1 MTAIGKIALASVFS
15 VAMIGSAS
23 AAADFSGTYQSVA
36 SKSSWSN
43 GEFPKNFSLMIQVK
57 FEGNKVIYH
66 SVNANS
72 PAANLDYTAPLD
84 GTVIP
89 MTGNARFNQ
98 IRVKQQRRFK
108 GSFGSRVV
116 FDAADAFQNIIQIG
130 NAQAAMRE
138 SEIGIHIKR
147 LLEEFNCRF
156 KVFNLYRLSQ
166 EFV

>member
-98 IRVKQQRRFK
+98 IRVKKIASNEFEILEMK
-108 GSFGSRVV
+108 DGDVLV
-116 FDAADAFQNIIQIG
+116 AAYWAFDAKGFVRRGVGKGADG
-130 NAQAAMRE
+130 KSHE
-138 SEIGIHIKR
+138 Y
-147 LLEEFNCRF
+147 EEFYI
-156 KVFNLYRLSQ
+156 KQ
-166 EFV
+166 

>member
-1 MTAIGKIALASVFS
+1 MTAIGKIALGSVFS

-23 AAADFSGTYQSVA
+23 AAADYSGTYQSVA

-57 FEGNKVIYH
+57 FEGNKIVYH

-84 GTVIP
+84 GTVVP

-98 IRVKQQRRFK
+98 IRVKKIAPNELEILEMKDGDVLVAAYWIFEKDGFVRRGVGK
-108 GSFGSRVV
+108 G
-116 FDAADAFQNIIQIG
+116 ADG
-130 NAQAAMRE
+130 KSHE
-138 SEIGIHIKR
+138 Y
-147 LLEEFNCRF
+147 EEYYTR
-156 KVFNLYRLSQ
+156 Q
-166 EFV
+166 

>member
-1 MTAIGKIALASVFS
+1 MTAIGKIALASIFS

-23 AAADFSGTYQSVA
+23 AAADYSGTYQSVA

-57 FEGNKVIYH
+57 FEGNKIVYH

-84 GTVIP
+84 GTVVP

-98 IRVKQQRRFK
+98 IRVKKIAPNELEILEMKDGDVLVAAYWIFEKDGFVRRRVGK
-108 GSFGSRVV
+108 G
-116 FDAADAFQNIIQIG
+116 ADG
-130 NAQAAMRE
+130 KSHE
-138 SEIGIHIKR
+138 Y
-147 LLEEFNCRF
+147 EEYYTR
-156 KVFNLYRLSQ
+156 Q
-166 EFV
+166 

>member
-84 GTVIP
+84 GTVVP

-98 IRVKQQRRFK
+98 IRVKKIAANEFEILEMKDGDVLVAAYWAFDAK
-108 GSFGSRVV
+108 GFGRRVV
-116 FDAADAFQNIIQIG
+116 GKGADG
-130 NAQAAMRE
+130 KSHE
-138 SEIGIHIKR
+138 Y
-147 LLEEFNCRF
+147 EEFYT
-156 KVFNLYRLSQ
+156 KQ
-166 EFV
+166 